1 MKIREFGSL
10 ILIGALLFYAIHTL
24 SKQESDD
31 NNAARDVNI
40 SITTEKIVI
49 GDDLFSSEIDGI
61 DNIESN

>member
-1 MKIREFGSL
+1 MNEIGSL
-10 ILIGALLFYAIHTL
+10 ILIGALLLFAIHTL

-61 DNIESN
+61 DDIESN